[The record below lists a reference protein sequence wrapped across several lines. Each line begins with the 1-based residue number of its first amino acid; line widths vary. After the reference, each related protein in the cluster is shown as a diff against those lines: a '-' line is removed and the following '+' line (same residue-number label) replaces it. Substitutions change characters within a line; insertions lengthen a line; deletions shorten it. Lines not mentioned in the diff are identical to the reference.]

1 MKSKKTAVKKNKP
14 VAKAKKPAAKVIK
27 KAAPKAA
34 AKAVKV
40 AAKKPAKKKAAKP
53 VNAFAARVKAVR
65 AAHEAFLKRKN
76 PVEGSW
82 ENGVYERFQYP
93 VLTAHHVP
101 LEWRYDFN
109 PQTNPFFMERL
120 GVGGAYNPGAFYW
133 NGKAHLVARVEGA
146 DRKSFFAIAE
156 SKNGVDNFR
165 FWDEPID
172 LPELAPETNVYDMRI
187 TMHEDGWIYGVFC
200 SESKDPNAA
209 PGDLSSAVAQAGIV
223 RTKDFKKWD
232 RLPNLKTPASQQRNV
247 VLHPEFV
254 QGQYAF
260 YTRPMDG
267 FIDVGSGGGIGWTL
281 CPDIT
286 TGVTGPETIIDS
298 RAYHTIKEVK
308 NGQGPAP
315 IKTDKGWL
323 HLAHGVRGCAAGLR
337 YVMYM
342 FMTSLEDPSKVIAR
356 PGGHI
361 VSPHY
366 SERVGD
372 VSNVTFTNGWVRF
385 PDDTVIMYYGGSDT
399 RCYAART
406 TVAQLVDWCLH
417 TPEDGLTTR
426 KSVEQRLAL
435 ARANKA
441 LLGK

>member
-1 MKSKKTAVKKNKP
+1 MKKKTTTKTKT
-14 VAKAKKPAAKVIK
+14 
-27 KAAPKAA
+27 
-34 AKAVKV
+34 
-40 AAKKPAKKKAAKP
+40 AAKKKPSALAAAQR
-53 VNAFAARVKAVR
+53 AFAARVKKVR
-65 AAHEAFLKRKN
+65 AAHEAFLQRKN
-76 PVEGSW
+76 PVETDW
-82 ENGVYERFQYP
+82 ENGVYERFKYP
-93 VLTAHHVP
+93 VLTANHVP

-109 PQTNPFFMERL
+109 PRTNPFFMERL

-133 NGKAHLVARVEGA
+133 KGKAHLVARVEGA

-223 RTKDFKKWD
+223 RTKDFKKWE

-281 CPDIT
+281 CKDIT
-286 TGVTGPETIIDS
+286 TGVTGPEAIIEA

-315 IKTDKGWL
+315 IKTAKGWL

-337 YVMYM
+337 YTMYM
-342 FMTSLEDPSKVIAR
+342 FMTSLEDPSKIIAR

-361 VSPHY
+361 LSPRF

-385 PDDTVIMYYGGSDT
+385 PDDTVVMYYGGSDT

-406 TVAQLVDWCLH
+406 TVAKLVDWCLN
-417 TPEDGLTTR
+417 TPEDGFTTR
-426 KSVEQRLAL
+426 KSVEQRIAL